1 MKIEYGDLFKLGD
14 HYLIN
19 GDATDPKIIKKLMG
33 NNKVKV
39 ILTDI
44 PYGISVSESKKSFIK
59 TATDHKDIANDQ
71 FQTDKEYKKFNVTWL
86 EIIKPYLETKNSC
99 YIFNSDKMIFSL
111 REAMIS

>member
-44 PYGISVSESKKSFIK
+44 PYGISVSES
-59 TATDHKDIANDQ
+59 
-71 FQTDKEYKKFNVTWL
+71 
-86 EIIKPYLETKNSC
+86 
-99 YIFNSDKMIFSL
+99 
-111 REAMIS
+111 